1 MDTNSVSVVLGGD
14 VLEGVGGGG
23 GDEDSILRV
32 GIGGDVLEGVGVR
45 IVKIKTMIVVI
56 IYCYAGECVVVCC
69 VGVRIAVEVDSVVVV
84 TGVDFQEGRV
94 VCIVKEESVVF
105 VLGGALDCYVGQV

>member
-1 MDTNSVSVVLGGD
+1 
-14 VLEGVGGGG
+14 
-23 GDEDSILRV
+23 
-32 GIGGDVLEGVGVR
+32 
-45 IVKIKTMIVVI
+45 VKKVKTIIVVI

-69 VGVRIAVEVDSVVVV
+69 VGVGIAVEVDAVSVVR
-84 TGVDFQEGRV
+84 GVDFQEGGV